1 MMRLPGKPLRAPTL
15 GLMVAL
21 GILLID
27 QASKWML
34 LEMAG
39 FAETPRI
46 IPVLPFCN
54 IVLVWNRGVSF
65 GMFSGAE
72 QAMPYALSILALI
85 IMTILMR
92 WLLRTI
98 RPYLGVL
105 LGLVLGGAIGN
116 VIDRLRFGA
125 VVDFAD
131 FHVAGWHWP
140 AFNVADAAISIGV
153 ALLLIDSLIPAK
165 DKTP

>member
-1 MMRLPGKPLRAPTL
+1 MTQITGKPLRAPVL
-15 GLMVAL
+15 GLLVAL
-21 GILLID
+21 GILLLD

-34 LEMAG
+34 LDMAG
-39 FAETPRI
+39 FAENPRV
-46 IPVLPFCN
+46 IPALPFLN

-65 GMFSGAE
+65 GMFAGAE
-72 QAMPYALSILALI
+72 QAMPYALSILALV
-85 IMTILMR
+85 IMAILLR

-105 LGLVLGGAIGN
+105 LGLVLGGAAGN

-131 FHVAGWHWP
+131 FHAAGWHWP